1 MTDRRQKRRQARMR
15 RKRQIARRRRA
26 VLFLTILVLIGFFYL
41 GSHLLEKR
49 ALHKAQVDEER
60 AIAQARA
67 QPVMGFSD
75 RLQHFLKVEDHTQ
88 LYTEPDDRSDLVY
101 QVPKGAYIAYY
112 GTEGDWMKVRYNN
125 DMGYMRADVGGPVYD
140 LNLFK
145 VVDGILIVNA
155 TYGLPATYAPAGES
169 PEALEAFKVM
179 QEAVERE
186 GDMSLTLASG
196 YRTYGYDGNIPE
208 GDQARESETGEIKHK
223 AKKGHSEHQTGLAF
237 DLVGKNSAARLDP
250 SFENEPEFTWLVAN
264 AHKYGFILRYP
275 KDKEAVTG
283 YQYEPWHFRYVGTK
297 HATAIYDSGVTLE
310 EYLGL
315 HLDSL
320 PSI

>member
-1 MTDRRQKRRQARMR
+1 MLR
-15 RKRQIARRRRA
+15 RKKQMARRRRLA
-26 VLFLTILVLIGFFYL
+26 LLFAGLVLVGFFYI
-41 GSHLLEKR
+41 GSRLLEKR
-49 ALHKAQVDEER
+49 ALHKAQVAQDR
-60 AIAQARA
+60 ATAEARA

-75 RLQHFLKVEDHTQ
+75 RLQHFLFLEESVEF
-88 LYTEPDDRSDLVY
+88 YMEPDDRSELLY
-101 QVPKGAYIAYY
+101 QVPKGVYIAYY
-112 GTEGDWMKVRYNN
+112 GTEGDWMKARYNM
-125 DMGYMRADVGGPVYD
+125 DMGYMKADAGSPIYD
-140 LNLFK
+140 LNLFR
-145 VVDGILIVNA
+145 VVDGVLIVNA
-155 TYGLPATYAPAGES
+155 TYGLPSNYDPGQS

-179 QEAVERE
+179 QEAIERE

-237 DLVGKNSAARLDP
+237 DLVGKKTSARHDP
-250 SFENEPEFTWLVAN
+250 SFENEPEFAWLLAN

-310 EYLGL
+310 EYFGFQLE
-315 HLDSL
+315 SS
-320 PSI
+320 PSN